1 MPCCAAA
8 AAADA
13 DADAAGTC
21 AGTYNNQ
28 YIVVDLKLFSPGAE
42 LQQGLLTIVEQMP
55 GLVMTADK
63 TQVGGQR

>member
-1 MPCCAAA
+1 MLLLLLLLA
-8 AAADA
+8 
-13 DADAAGTC
+13 C

-63 TQVGGQR
+63 TQVGALC

>member
-1 MPCCAAA
+1 VTGSQQPCS
-8 AAADA
+8 ADS
-13 DADAAGTC
+13 DAGTGAC

-55 GLVMTADK
+55 GLVMDADK
-63 TQVGGQR
+63 TQVGC